1 MSLTGRCDCG
11 ATTYAVA
18 AEGVNAY
25 ACHCLNCQTR
35 SGSAFALHAM
45 IPAEKFTC
53 DGATVTHVRKSGDM
67 EITEVFCATCHT
79 RISNSNTLLAGMV
92 FLQVGTLDNSDRIQ
106 PFAHIWT
113 SRKQPWIALP
123 DGIATFD
130 QSPLPEDF
138 GAALAAAPSAA

>member
-18 AEGVNAY
+18 AEGVKAY

-45 IPAEKFTC
+45 IPAETFTC
-53 DGATVTHVRKSGDM
+53 DGATVTHVRKSSGM

-79 RISNSNTLLAGMV
+79 RISNSNSLLAGMV
-92 FLQVGTLDNSDRIQ
+92 FLQVGTLDISDRIQ

-113 SRKQPWIALP
+113 SRKQAWIALP
-123 DGIATFD
+123 DGIAAFD
-130 QSPLPEDF
+130 QSPSPEDF